1 MRKPL
6 THDDLAFLFFCCLFA
21 AILAGPIHDLARQ
34 IESYAATYRER
45 CILPGTIPERP
56 EGSGW
61 KLTWINTR
69 KERR

>member
-1 MRKPL
+1 MDWNK
-6 THDDLAFLFFCCLFA
+6 TAFIVGLCVMTFA
-21 AILAGPIHDLARQ
+21 LVPPINRLSRAVEEL
-34 IESYAATYRER
+34 IAERE